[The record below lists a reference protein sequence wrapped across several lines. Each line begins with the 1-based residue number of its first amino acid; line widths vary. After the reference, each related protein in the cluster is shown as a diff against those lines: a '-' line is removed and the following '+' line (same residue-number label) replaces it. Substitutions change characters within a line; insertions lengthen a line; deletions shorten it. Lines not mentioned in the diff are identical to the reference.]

1 MRGVNLIAV
10 FNKEQNKVLMCKR
23 RKDPYKGLLNF
34 VGGKIKDGEEH
45 FASAY
50 RELFEENIN
59 LITKECSDLTGDG
72 RFNVELME
80 ISFSEQLGYAD
91 KSNSTQKMTNAIGM
105 GTARLYIMDKSHV
118 LSNKDKG
125 VFADV
130 SHFGEGI
137 VNTNGETVAVSLKG
151 NKILDKLG
159 IDSTEELY
167 LALRIVSEVD
177 AVMDKGI
184 LKKDEAVR
192 KMAEAILN

>member
-1 MRGVNLIAV
+1 MKKYYKYIIGVILILGIIIS
-10 FNKEQNKVLMCKR
+10 FKSCIDK
-23 RKDPYKGLLNF
+23 KDYDVTIAYIGNDF
-34 VGGKIKDGEEH
+34 VN
-45 FASAY
+45 

-72 RFNVELME
+72 EFNVELME

-105 GTARLYIMDKSHV
+105 GTARLYIIDKSHV

-130 SHFGEGI
+130 SHLGEGI